1 MNWKTLLI
9 ILFFQVSLNIACLA
23 SDIIIKSDPS
33 DCDVYIIDPESGKQ
47 SLVGKTPFKG
57 DADTIK
63 KSTSNSSTIQVMI
76 YKPGFIPYNIV
87 LSLLGGVDI
96 RLNTTLEV
104 QKDIQFVQD
113 YDLLVA
119 DLFDVLRMVRLK
131 DYQSSLQKLEMLE
144 RKFPHFS
151 IIHEMKGMIF
161 YLQKNFK
168 MALNFYRKANGINPQ
183 NIEAYKMKT
192 YLEKKFKISK

>member
-1 MNWKTLLI
+1 
-9 ILFFQVSLNIACLA
+9 
-23 SDIIIKSDPS
+23 
-33 DCDVYIIDPESGKQ
+33 
-47 SLVGKTPFKG
+47 
-57 DADTIK
+57 
-63 KSTSNSSTIQVMI
+63 
-76 YKPGFIPYNIV
+76 
-87 LSLLGGVDI
+87 
-96 RLNTTLEV
+96 
-104 QKDIQFVQD
+104 
-113 YDLLVA
+113 
-119 DLFDVLRMVRLK
+119 MVRLK

-192 YLEKKFKISK
+192 YLEKKFGISK